1 MQYVNRA
8 YSDLNFS
15 NINASYD
22 LRLLYGDTN
31 NDSKISADEYV
42 NFDFSS
48 IDINENDEYQ
58 DFKFLTFKPDQ
69 NTLYVYFASKF
80 KLDNSSMINMIY
92 SDSTELN
99 QDKTAYVENIKN
111 VNLDTVNYYL
121 YGDTYFYKSKVNNFS
136 LAYQNGGNVRVL
148 LYRFQH
154 ITPEGTTTY
163 EASKETELI
172 YPVGTD
178 WTAGNF
184 YYFENNTYTYKA
196 KLSMALGVIDAESYY
211 PTVFAFGI
219 KGNEAK
225 ETTVNSARE
234 ITYMFVEF
242 DDRLSLDELVS
253 VNVEFNKIEYD
264 YIRYAP
270 VSSQTEWAFG
280 FFDDEDNEFGDVY
293 AGLYESQ
300 EYGSLENGLSLNG
313 KTTDLASYDED
324 VNIFTASGEN
334 EVKNLTY
341 DDFERLSDN
350 SGSIEVMGGGVTSEM
365 TVTNYNPDFTNIYN
379 GFYNVSLMNNGKPY
393 KKTIESDYSE
403 GEYTYTQINN
413 ESTYWEHTP
422 YKRTYD
428 FKPIINLSTYQSDLS
443 EDKYKLAKDF
453 IYNSTLELS
462 DSSFEP
468 NFAVL
473 IDGAPNEENNDE
485 STRTVSTEDSID
497 VYSEVSNVSYQ
508 GGYKYLTKRVSHCH
522 EVYNA
527 IILTATARQD
537 NGGMFTF
544 NCLGDP
550 AYTKY
555 ISFVGYPAPSIFDL
569 VMNDVGNWLS
579 DLGEN
584 LKNNPLVQAILIV
597 IGIILLII
605 ILSLIVRFIRWI
617 VRQFKK

>member
-1 MQYVNRA
+1 MPTLIFPA
-8 YSDLNFS
+8 L
-15 NINASYD
+15 I
-22 LRLLYGDTN
+22 L
-31 NDSKISADEYV
+31 K
-42 NFDFSS
+42 
-48 IDINENDEYQ
+48 YQ

-121 YGDTYFYKSKVNNFS
+121 YGDTYFYKCKINNFS
-136 LAYQNGGNVRVL
+136 SAYENGQNVRVF

-154 ITPEGTTTY
+154 ITAEGTTTY
-163 EASKETELI
+163 EATKETELI

-293 AGLYESQ
+293 AGLYESK

-350 SGSIEVMGGGVTSEM
+350 SGYKEVMGGGITSEM
-365 TVTNYNPDFTNIYN
+365 TVTNFNPDFTDIYN

-393 KKTIESDYSE
+393 KK
-403 GEYTYTQINN
+403 G
-413 ESTYWEHTP
+413 
-422 YKRTYD
+422 KR
-428 FKPIINLSTYQSDLS
+428 
-443 EDKYKLAKDF
+443 
-453 IYNSTLELS
+453 
-462 DSSFEP
+462 
-468 NFAVL
+468 
-473 IDGAPNEENNDE
+473 
-485 STRTVSTEDSID
+485 
-497 VYSEVSNVSYQ
+497 
-508 GGYKYLTKRVSHCH
+508 
-522 EVYNA
+522 
-527 IILTATARQD
+527 
-537 NGGMFTF
+537 
-544 NCLGDP
+544 
-550 AYTKY
+550 
-555 ISFVGYPAPSIFDL
+555 
-569 VMNDVGNWLS
+569 
-579 DLGEN
+579 
-584 LKNNPLVQAILIV
+584 
-597 IGIILLII
+597 
-605 ILSLIVRFIRWI
+605 
-617 VRQFKK
+617 